1 MKEKIN
7 TIDNLK
13 KIISAIITLAIKD
26 LTKIKDLE
34 EIKLSNKLYIQSA
47 YNLIFNDKY
56 KMEFGDVYL
65 SLEDMLD
72 IVFCESNTLT
82 ISSIREKVLKEL
94 NS

>member
-1 MKEKIN
+1 
-7 TIDNLK
+7 
-13 KIISAIITLAIKD
+13 
-26 LTKIKDLE
+26 
-34 EIKLSNKLYIQSA
+34 
-47 YNLIFNDKY
+47 
-56 KMEFGDVYL
+56 MEFGDVYL